1 MGRSDFLLAETIQSK
16 GWWNVLA
23 RRSRCARQAPSASN
37 ALPAEARRQV
47 ASENGQVGRSTQ
59 IQLSLSSLGMIWF
72 WRTAPIRLSNGC
84 LLLAALLL
92 IQLCFTVSAAAGND
106 LSVQLERGKELYIK
120 NCFVC
125 HQITGQGI
133 PGAFP
138 PLAKSDYL
146 TNDVERGIRAVCEGL
161 SGEIVVNGR
170 KFAGAMP
177 PAVIDDAEVADLFT
191 YVLNSWGNPGGE
203 VSADTVR
210 QVRAKTAFP
219 TLEALKKS
227 STYPPLPIPPD
238 GFTLR
243 EVVRLPHKGVRL
255 ASDGEGKILFVLTE
269 QGDVWRLEPENGSL
283 RQVLWAKRYLEK
295 RPGDIGGPL
304 FVLGMAMD
312 KQKRL
317 HIASNQ
323 QNKDTLPPQ
332 NIVTIYRTT
341 SALEGDPAEP
351 KPWFQTNYP
360 GSPAYIH
367 GVEHIAFGPD
377 GFLYVGNGARTDG
390 GLTSTDTNWYGGGED
405 THHVVPLAHRSQGR
419 TAHARNLRARGIR
432 NAYGFCWNDRGEMFA
447 TENGPDADAPEE
459 LNFIERGR
467 HYGFP
472 YTFANWTKSLRGHA
486 GSAAWAD
493 VHTADS
499 ESWPGRRIRRRAD
512 LFLRPTLRPG
522 RDCVPRRRFSR
533 RLSRNFSAD
542 TLREFHPHAE
552 GQRRLRRAAGE
563 AHAKCRR
570 RLRGPHPHRARP
582 ARAPDRHPSRWARQ
596 GLHLRIFPANDQ
608 FGFLRAARTNP

>member
-1 MGRSDFLLAETIQSK
+1 
-16 GWWNVLA
+16 
-23 RRSRCARQAPSASN
+23 
-37 ALPAEARRQV
+37 
-47 ASENGQVGRSTQ
+47 
-59 IQLSLSSLGMIWF
+59 MIKF
-72 WRTAPIRLSNGC
+72 RRTAC
-84 LLLAALLL
+84 LFPTIHWPL
-92 IQLCFTVSAAAGND
+92 IATVLFVQLCTGASAWAEDELAVR
-106 LSVQLERGKELYIK
+106 LQRGKDLYFK

-125 HQITGQGI
+125 HQISGQGI

-146 TNDVERGIRAVCEGL
+146 TNDVERSIRAVCEGL

-170 KFAGAMP
+170 KYSGAMP
-177 PAVIDDAEVADLFT
+177 PAVIDDAEVADVFT
-191 YVLNSWGNPGGE
+191 FVLNSWGNPGGK

-219 TLEALKKS
+219 TLERLKKA
-227 STYPPLPIPPD
+227 STYPPLPVPPD

-269 QGDVWRLEPENGSL
+269 HGDLWQLETENGSL

-304 FVLGMAMD
+304 FVLGMTMD

-317 HIASNQ
+317 YIASNQ

-341 SALEGDPAEP
+341 SVLEGDPAEP

-377 GFLYVGNGARTDG
+377 GFLYAGNGARTDG
-390 GLTSTDTNWYGGGED
+390 GLTSSDPNWYGGGE
-405 THHVVPLAHRSQGR
+405 TPI
-419 TAHARNLRARGIR
+419 TACLWRIDPKAETPALEIFARGIR
-432 NAYGFCWNDRGEMFA
+432 NAYGFCWNDHGEMFA

-472 YTFANWTKSLRGHA
+472 YTYANWTKKAYARTPDPSPGLEFTLPIPNLGPDGGFAGEPIYSFDPHSGPGGIVFLGGDFPDGYRGTFLLTRF
-486 GSAAWAD
+486 GNFIRTPKDNVGFD
-493 VHTADS
+493 VLQAK
-499 ESWPGRRIRRRAD
+499 
-512 LFLRPTLRPG
+512 
-522 RDCVPRRRFSR
+522 
-533 RLSRNFSAD
+533 LSRN
-542 TLREFHPHAE
+542 
-552 GQRRLRRAAGE
+552 AAGTYE
-563 AHAKCRR
+563 ARIHTVLAPLGRPIDIH
-570 RLRGPHPHRARP
+570 LGGRGKVYICEYSRP
-582 ARAPDRHPSRWARQ
+582 MNSAASYALPGRVLELSVKSGSR
-596 GLHLRIFPANDQ
+596 
-608 FGFLRAARTNP
+608 